1 MHHDLRYELFY
12 LLKSLA
18 FFRQPSECPAFLLI
32 ISFRTYVRK
41 KINEITKT
49 RMFRKLQQ
57 IQRFFRKNRYFGFEL
72 LTLKR
77 KILKESYFLL
87 SEFDIRFRLGKGY
100 FDGSCGSF
108 FFSKIWLRGRLDRRH
123 RMTFGE
129 NIIFLTRCC
138 Y

>member
-1 MHHDLRYELFY
+1 
-12 LLKSLA
+12 
-18 FFRQPSECPAFLLI
+18 
-32 ISFRTYVRK
+32 
-41 KINEITKT
+41 
-49 RMFRKLQQ
+49 MFRKLQQ
-57 IQRFFRKNRYFGFEL
+57 IQHFFRKDRYFGFEL

-108 FFSKIWLRGRLDRRH
+108 FFSKIWLRGGLVRRH